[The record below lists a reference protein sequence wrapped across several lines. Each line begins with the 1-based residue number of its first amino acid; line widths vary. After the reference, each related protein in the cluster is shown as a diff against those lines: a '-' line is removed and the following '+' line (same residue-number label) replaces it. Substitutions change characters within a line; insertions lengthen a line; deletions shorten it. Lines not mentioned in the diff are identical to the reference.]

1 MAIQNPGRTQRAK
14 AAELRK
20 KALELRTLGLSYRQI
35 ADQLAISKTAAYRH
49 VIKAI
54 ETLENESREDARVNR
69 RLDLERL
76 DWIIREAMKQSLKGD
91 LQAMDRIMKAIDRRA
106 RIYGFNAP
114 QKVAHTTPDGT
125 EVAPPTGVVLIPEPM
140 SREEWLKQYG
150 RDDTDSA

>member
-49 VIKAI
+49 VVKAI
-54 ETLENESREDARVNR
+54 ETLENESREDAKVNR

-114 QKVAHTTPDGT
+114 QKVAHTTPDGKA
-125 EVAPPTGVVLIPEPM
+125 APPTGVVLIPEPM

-150 RDDTDSA
+150 AGIEAND

>member
-1 MAIQNPGRTQRAK
+1 MTINNRGRSTKAK
-14 AAELRK
+14 AAETRK

-35 ADQLAISKTAAYRH
+35 GEQLGVSKTVAYKH
-49 VIKAI
+49 VLKAI

-150 RDDTDSA
+150 RDDADSP